1 MAKASPR
8 APVHGPAF
16 IRLLARFGDAGLPH
30 TPPVL
35 TERLAQ
41 WFDWNRAITLSRAL
55 DNRLPEAE
63 ARAALAEAE
72 AEHHL
77 PATDPVRFGVGKLV
91 DRLLAAEEQPH

>member
-1 MAKASPR
+1 ML
-8 APVHGPAF
+8 GPAF
-16 IRLLARFGDAGLPH
+16 IRLLARFGDADLPR

-63 ARAALAEAE
+63 PGAGFDDAQDAECARLRQTLLDTIEA
-72 AEHHL
+72 
-77 PATDPVRFGVGKLV
+77 DV
-91 DRLLAAEEQPH
+91 DLSAPRCNDASTA